1 MTVSKLCQVVS
12 TISDIVID
20 TVLSFHEHPGYVHDD
35 RDLKSFR
42 ANTLSVLCQLSNHGH
57 GNGTVDPISMQTIR
71 KALKEDLLHSS
82 PGVEGSSLLFYY
94 LFDDWQAV
102 YTTVV
107 KYSERLAQFD
117 DAILF
122 DMWKKSY
129 QTPDTEIIPRLHKLG
144 RQGRQLSHLYSGYK
158 NLVSRILDS
167 KAITIFAPHSASQS
181 DLSSMNGHKGV
192 LLAQSAS
199 QRFERL
205 KDRLELLII
214 EQMKESLAERDAL
227 VSTVL
232 PLFPSLSP
240 SLTKTSISTS
250 LPKKTQN
257 QPLASHVR
265 QRYSP
270 N

>member
-1 MTVSKLCQVVS
+1 M
-12 TISDIVID
+12 
-20 TVLSFHEHPGYVHDD
+20 
-35 RDLKSFR
+35 
-42 ANTLSVLCQLSNHGH
+42 
-57 GNGTVDPISMQTIR
+57 IR
-71 KALKEDLLHSS
+71 KALKEGLDLSS

-94 LFDDWQAV
+94 LFDDWETV
-102 YTTVV
+102 YATVV
-107 KYSERLAQFD
+107 RYSKRLAQFD
-117 DAILF
+117 DAILY

-129 QTPDTEIIPRLHKLG
+129 QTPDTEIIPRLHRLG
-144 RQGRQLSHLYSGYK
+144 RQGRQLSHLYAGYK

-167 KAITIFAPHSASQS
+167 KAITIFTPHTASQT
-181 DLSSMNGHKGV
+181 DLSSMSGHKGV

-232 PLFPSLSP
+232 SLFSSP
-240 SLTKTSISTS
+240 PTSLTNYSTS
-250 LPKKTQN
+250 TSPHKKTRN
-257 QPLASHVR
+257 QQPALPALQH
-265 QRYSP
+265 YLP

>member
-1 MTVSKLCQVVS
+1 
-12 TISDIVID
+12 
-20 TVLSFHEHPGYVHDD
+20 
-35 RDLKSFR
+35 
-42 ANTLSVLCQLSNHGH
+42 
-57 GNGTVDPISMQTIR
+57 MQTIR
-71 KALKEDLLHSS
+71 KVLKDDPHSS
-82 PGVEGSSLLFYY
+82 GIEGSSLLFYY
-94 LFDDWQAV
+94 LFDDWEAV

-117 DAILF
+117 AAILF

-129 QTPDTEIIPRLHKLG
+129 QQPDTEIIPRLHKLG
-144 RQGRQLSHLYSGYK
+144 RQGRQLSHLYAGYK

-167 KAITIFAPHSASQS
+167 KAVTKLAPNSTSES
-181 DLSSMNGHKGV
+181 DLSSTNGHKGV

-232 PLFPSLSP
+232 STPTLLPTL
-240 SLTKTSISTS
+240 LTAYSTSTS
-250 LPKKTQN
+250 LLKKTRN
-257 QPLASHVR
+257 QRHDSPAP
-265 QRYSP
+265 QRCSP